1 MCLPSSPKAK
11 KLLDP
16 DAPIHFL
23 RASRAHW
30 NAA

>member
-1 MCLPSSPKAK
+1 VFALFAQAG
-11 KLLDP
+11 KLIDP